1 MWHYIRRAPRKAG
14 PASRADK
21 GGRSD
26 VVEEAAPAGA
36 IRALASE
43 KHAVILAHNYQRP
56 EVQDVADFVGDSLGL
71 SRTAAETGADVIV
84 FCGVH
89 FMAETA
95 KILAP
100 DKVVVL
106 PVLEAGC
113 PMADMITAEKLA
125 AWKAENPGVP
135 VVTYVNSTA
144 EVKALTDVCC
154 TSANAPQ
161 VVRSLGAEK
170 VLFAPDRNLAHWVAE
185 QVPDVEV
192 VAWPGFCPTHERIG
206 AAHVLAAKAE
216 HPEAEVM
223 AHPECRP
230 EVLALAD
237 VVLSTSGMLRHAAA
251 SPAEEFI
258 VATEEGLLHG
268 LRTAAPG
275 KRFFTLDPCPLCP
288 NMKKTTLPDVL
299 AALESLEPRI
309 EVPQDVRTAALAAVE
324 RMIAIG

>member
-1 MWHYIRRAPRKAG
+1 VT
-14 PASRADK
+14 DT
-21 GGRSD
+21 SD
-26 VVEEAAPAGA
+26 MIAE

-43 KHAVILAHNYQRP
+43 KRAVILAHNYQRA

-71 SRTAAETGADVIV
+71 SRTASDTDADVII

-100 DKVVVL
+100 GKTVVL
-106 PVLEAGC
+106 PVIDAGC

-125 AWKAENPGVP
+125 AWKAEYPGVP

-161 VVRSLGAEK
+161 IVRSLGVDR

-185 QVPDVEV
+185 QVPGVEV
-192 VAWPGFCPTHERIG
+192 IAWQGFCPTHERIR
-206 AAHVLAAKAE
+206 AEHVVAAKEA
-216 HPEAEVM
+216 HPDAEVL

-230 EVLALAD
+230 EVLELAD
-237 VVLSTSGMLRHAAA
+237 AVLSTSGMLRWAAE
-251 SPAEEFI
+251 SPATGFI
-258 VATEEGLLHG
+258 VVTEEGLLHG
-268 LRTAAPG
+268 LEKAAPG
-275 KRFFTLDPCPLCP
+275 KRFFTLDPCAVCP

-299 AALESLEPRI
+299 RALQTLEPRI
-309 EVPQDVRTAALAAVE
+309 EVPDEVRARALAAVE
-324 RMIAIG
+324 RMVEIG

>member
-1 MWHYIRRAPRKAG
+1 VTHQTTV
-14 PASRADK
+14 ADK
-21 GGRSD
+21 
-26 VVEEAAPAGA
+26 
-36 IRALASE
+36 IRALADE
-43 KHAVILAHNYQRP
+43 KRAVILAHNYQRA

-71 SRTAAETGADVIV
+71 SRTAAETAAKVIV

-113 PMADMITAEKLA
+113 PMADMVTAEKLA
-125 AWKAENPGVP
+125 AWKAEYPGVP

-144 EVKALTDVCC
+144 EVKALSDVCC

-161 VVRSLGAEK
+161 VVRSLDAAR

-185 QVPDVEV
+185 QVPEVEV
-192 VAWPGFCPTHERIG
+192 VAWPGFCPTHERIR
-206 AAHVLAAKAE
+206 AEHVRAAKAA
-216 HPEAEVM
+216 HPGAPVM

-237 VVLSTSGMLRHAAA
+237 VVLSTSGMLHFAGS
-251 SPAEEFI
+251 SPATEFI
-258 VATEEGLLHG
+258 VVTEEGLIHG
-268 LRTAAPG
+268 LRKAAPG
-275 KRFFTLDPCPLCP
+275 KMFHTLDPCPLCP

-309 EVPQDVRTAALAAVE
+309 EAPENVRASALAAVE

>member
-1 MWHYIRRAPRKAG
+1 MTAT
-14 PASRADK
+14 
-21 GGRSD
+21 SD
-26 VVEEAAPAGA
+26 MIAE

-43 KHAVILAHNYQRP
+43 KRAVILAHNYQRA

-71 SRTAAETGADVIV
+71 SRTASDTDADVII

-100 DKVVVL
+100 GKTVVL
-106 PVLEAGC
+106 PVIDAGC

-125 AWKAENPGVP
+125 AWKAELPGVP

-161 VVRSLGAEK
+161 VVRSLGVDR

-185 QVPDVEV
+185 QVPGVEV
-192 VAWPGFCPTHERIG
+192 IAWQGFCPTHERIR
-206 AAHVLAAKAE
+206 AE
-216 HPEAEVM
+216 HVVVAKEAHPDAEVL

-230 EVLALAD
+230 EVLELAD
-237 VVLSTSGMLRHAAA
+237 AVLSTSGMLRRAAE
-251 SPAEEFI
+251 SPATDFI
-258 VATEEGLLHG
+258 VVTEEGLLHG
-268 LRTAAPG
+268 LEKAAPG
-275 KRFFTLDPCPLCP
+275 
-288 NMKKTTLPDVL
+288 
-299 AALESLEPRI
+299 
-309 EVPQDVRTAALAAVE
+309 
-324 RMIAIG
+324 